1 MSAPPSESSPPT
13 SAAQQAAR
21 PSAAVAATALGLL
34 LGLQPL
40 TTDLYLP
47 AFPAL
52 TRDLGA
58 PMHLAQL
65 TMSALL
71 LAFGAAQLVW
81 GPLADRWGR
90 RPVLQAGLLLYI
102 LASLG
107 AMLALDMHALVAA
120 RIVQGLGLAAAVVVA
135 RATVRDLY
143 EPHEGAHVM
152 SLALSGLGL
161 IAISSPVIGG
171 FVAQQFGW
179 RGTFAFIGLS
189 TLAIAVFVWLKLPE
203 TVPQRNLRALHPP
216 TLAANWRRILV
227 HPTFLAWSSL
237 TACTYGALFIFLAG
251 SSFVYIDTLGLSPTL
266 YGLVLG
272 SSSIS
277 YLIGTFVCRSWL
289 VRLGMTGTIGR
300 ASYFT
305 LAGGLSMGALSLA
318 GVQAIW
324 AIALPQMAI
333 AFGHGMHQSCGQAG
347 AVGPF
352 RDQAGTAAALA
363 GCLLATVAFGIGRW
377 LGWAMDGTARPMA
390 LGIAFWATLTAVVGW
405 TLVRRHGAPGS
416 ALPAGAAASRG

>member
-1 MSAPPSESSPPT
+1 MPLPNDAPAPPKP
-13 SAAQQAAR
+13 R

-40 TTDLYLP
+40 TTDLFLP

-52 TRDLGA
+52 TRDLSA
-58 PMHLAQL
+58 PMELAQL

-81 GPLADRWGR
+81 GPLADHWGR
-90 RPVLQAGLLLYI
+90 RPVLLAGLALYL

-107 AMLALDMHALVAA
+107 AMLALDIDALVAA
-120 RIVQGLGLAAAVVVA
+120 RIAQGLGLAAAVVVA

-161 IAISSPVIGG
+161 IAISSPVLGG
-171 FVAQQFGW
+171 FVAQLAGW
-179 RGTFAFIGLS
+179 RGTFAFIGLC
-189 TLAIAVFVWLKLPE
+189 TLAIAAFVWQKLPE
-203 TVPQRNLRALHPP
+203 TLPQRNPRALHPP
-216 TLAANWRRILV
+216 TLVANWRRIV
-227 HPTFLAWSSL
+227 AHPTFLAWSSL

-251 SSFVYIDTLGLSPTL
+251 SPFVYIETLGLSPTL

-272 SSSIS
+272 SSSLS
-277 YLIGTFVCRSWL
+277 YLVGTFVCRHWL
-289 VRLGMTGTIGR
+289 PRHGMTGTIGR
-300 ASYFT
+300 ASFFT
-305 LAGGLSMGALSLA
+305 LAGGLSMAALSLA
-318 GVQAIW
+318 GVQAVW

-352 RDQAGTAAALA
+352 REQAGTASALS
-363 GCLLATVAFGIGRW
+363 GFLLAAVAFGIGRW

-390 LGIAFWATLTAVVGW
+390 LGIAFWATLTALIGW
-405 TLVRRHGAPGS
+405 TLVRRHGAP
-416 ALPAGAAASRG
+416 ALPAGAAVSR

>member
-1 MSAPPSESSPPT
+1 MSESLP
-13 SAAQQAAR
+13 AAPRTAAERAPAR
-21 PSAAVAATALGLL
+21 PSAAIAATALGLL

-52 TRDLGA
+52 TRDLAA

-90 RPVLQAGLLLYI
+90 RPVLRAGLALYL
-102 LASLG
+102 LASVG
-107 AMLALDMHALVAA
+107 AMLAGDIGLLVAA
-120 RIVQGLGLAAAVVVA
+120 RIVQGVGLAAAVVVA

-161 IAISSPVIGG
+161 IAISSPIVGG
-171 FVAQQFGW
+171 FVAQQAGW
-179 RGTFAFIGLS
+179 RATFAFIGLF
-189 TLAIAVFVWLKLPE
+189 TLAVLAFVTRNLPE
-203 TVPQRNLRALHPP
+203 TVPQRNPRALHPP
-216 TLAANWRRILV
+216 TLARNWGRIV
-227 HPTFLAWSSL
+227 AHPTFLAWASL

-251 SSFVYIDTLGLSPTL
+251 SPFVYIETLGLSPTL

-277 YLIGTFVCRSWL
+277 YLVGTFVCRAWL
-289 VRLGMTGTIGR
+289 PRHGMTGTIAR
-300 ASYFT
+300 ASVFT

-318 GVQAIW
+318 GVQAVW

-352 RDQAGTAAALA
+352 REQAGTASALS
-363 GCLLATVAFGIGRW
+363 GFLLAAVAFGIGRW

-390 LGIAFWATLTAVVGW
+390 LGIAFWATLTALIGW
-405 TLVRRHGAPGS
+405 TLVRRHGAP
-416 ALPAGAAASRG
+416 AAPLAPATAVGRT